1 MSIWLN
7 NKKLIPNTRF
17 FAFEKSDHILFLEE
31 TKKFI
36 AELIK
41 FSQISIMSKNV
52 SDQLV
57 EVLVEAGIKRIYAV
71 TGDSLNHVNAAVC
84 RNGKIKWIHVRHE
97 ETAAYAAGAEAYLN
111 GLACCAG
118 SSGPGHVHLING
130 LYDAHRSSAS
140 VLAIASTIP
149 SKEFG
154 TGYFQETNT
163 IKLFDD
169 CSCYNQVAITPAQL
183 PRMLQAALQHAVH
196 KKGVAV
202 IGLPGDITD
211 LPAIEAETTTILFRN
226 RAVVRPSDEEMLQ
239 LAALLN
245 SHKKVTLFCG
255 LGAAESHKEILQ
267 LAEKL
272 KSPVAYSYK
281 AKMAIQHDNPF
292 EVGLTGL
299 LGIPSAYHSMHECE
313 LLVLL
318 GTDFPYTTFMPVKN
332 KIVQIDIK
340 PENLGRRAKLD
351 LGLCGDVKDT
361 LQLLIP
367 MIALKKDANFLDQQL
382 EFYKEVKKNLQVYVN
397 DPGKPNAIHPEFVA
411 SVINE
416 LAAHDA
422 IFTVDTGM
430 CCVWAAR
437 YINGTGERKML
448 GSYNHGSMANAMPQ
462 AIGAA
467 LACPGKQVI
476 AFCGDGGL
484 SMMMGDLMTIVQYK
498 LPVKIIV
505 FNNRSLGMVKLEMEV
520 AGIPDHETDMLNPDF
535 TKIAEAMGMPGIT
548 IIDPIEVR
556 PLLEMVFLQ
565 EGPILVT
572 IQTDPNALAMP
583 PKLEFDQMKGM
594 ALYMGKMMLSGR
606 MDEAFNI
613 ISSNYKHLGEVL

>member
-1 MSIWLN
+1 MG
-7 NKKLIPNTRF
+7 
-17 FAFEKSDHILFLEE
+17 
-31 TKKFI
+31 
-36 AELIK
+36 
-41 FSQISIMSKNV
+41 KNV

-57 EVLVEAGIKRIYAV
+57 ETLVDAGIQRIYAV
-71 TGDSLNHVNAAVC
+71 TGDSLNHLNEAVH
-84 RNGKIKWIHVRHE
+84 RNGKITWIHVRHE
-97 ETAAYAAGAEAYLN
+97 ETAAFAAGAEALLK

-149 SKEFG
+149 TKEFG

-169 CSCYNQVAITPAQL
+169 CSCYNQMAVTPAQL
-183 PRMLQAALQHAVH
+183 PRMLQTAIQNAVH

-202 IGLPGDITD
+202 LGLPGDITN
-211 LPAIEAETTTILFRN
+211 LPAADAETTTMLFRN
-226 RAVVRPSDEEMLQ
+226 RPVIRPSDAEMLQ
-239 LAALLN
+239 LAELLN

-255 LGAAESHKEILQ
+255 LGAAEAHDEIIQ

-272 KSPVAYSYK
+272 KAPIAYTYK
-281 AKMAIQHDNPF
+281 GKMAIQYDNPY

-299 LGIPSAYHSMHECE
+299 LGIPSAYHAMHECE
-313 LLVLL
+313 LLLLL
-318 GTDFPYTTFMPVKN
+318 GTDFPYTPFMPVQN

-340 PENLGRRAKLD
+340 PENLGRRAKLE

-361 LQLLIP
+361 IQALLPLIE
-367 MIALKKDANFLDQQL
+367 LKKDGDFLALQL
-382 EFYKEVKKNLQVYVN
+382 EFHKEVKKNLQNYVE
-397 DPGKPNAIHPEFVA
+397 DKGKPNAIHPEFVA

-416 LAAHDA
+416 LAAKDA

-437 YINGTGERKML
+437 YIDATGQRKML
-448 GSYNHGSMANAMPQ
+448 GSFNHGSMANAMPQ
-462 AIGAA
+462 SIGAGF
-467 LACPGKQVI
+467 ACPDKQVI
-476 AFCGDGGL
+476 AFCGDGGI
-484 SMMMGDLMTIVQYK
+484 SMMLGDLMTIVQYK

-520 AGIPDHETDMLNPDF
+520 AGIPDLETDMLNPDF
-535 TKIAEAMGMPGIT
+535 TKVAEAMGMPGIT
-548 IIDPIEVR
+548 ITDPDEVKSELEKAFLID
-556 PLLEMVFLQ
+556 
-565 EGPILVT
+565 GPVLITV
-572 IQTDPNALAMP
+572 QTDPNALAMP
-583 PKLEFDQMKGM
+583 PKLEFDQMKGY

-606 MDEAFNI
+606 MDEVFNM

>member
-1 MSIWLN
+1 M
-7 NKKLIPNTRF
+7 NKK
-17 FAFEKSDHILFLEE
+17 
-31 TKKFI
+31 
-36 AELIK
+36 
-41 FSQISIMSKNV
+41 V

-57 EVLVEAGIKRIYAV
+57 ETLVEAGIQRIYAV
-71 TGDSLNHVNAAVC
+71 TGDSLNHINAAIH

-97 ETAAYAAGAEAYLN
+97 ETAAYAAGAEAQLN

-118 SSGPGHVHLING
+118 SSGPGHIHLING

-149 SKEFG
+149 TKEFG
-154 TGYFQETNT
+154 TSFFQETNT
-163 IKLFDD
+163 FKLFDD
-169 CSCYNQVAITPAQL
+169 CSCYNQVASTPAQL
-183 PRMLQAALQHAVH
+183 PRMLQAALQHAVY

-202 IGLPGDITD
+202 LGVPGDITN
-211 LPAIEAETTTILFRN
+211 LPSVAAETNTMLFRN
-226 RAVVRPSDEEMLQ
+226 QPVTMPSENELLQ
-239 LAALLN
+239 LAELLN

-255 LGAAESHKEILQ
+255 LGAAEAHKEIIE
-267 LAEKL
+267 LAGKL

-281 AKMAIQHDNPF
+281 GKMAIQYDNPY

-318 GTDFPYTTFMPVKN
+318 GTDFPYTPFMPVKN

-361 LQLLIP
+361 LQALMPLIK
-367 MIALKKDANFLDQQL
+367 MKEDDTFLALQL
-382 EFYKEVKKNLQVYVN
+382 AFYQEVKKKLLIYVK
-397 DPGKPNAIHPEFVA
+397 DTGKIDAIHPEFVA

-416 LAAHDA
+416 LAAKDA

-437 YINGTGERKML
+437 YIEGTGERKML
-448 GSYNHGSMANAMPQ
+448 GSFNHGSMANAMPQ

-484 SMMMGDLMTIVQYK
+484 SMLMGDLMTIVQYK
-498 LPVKIIV
+498 LPIKIIV
-505 FNNRSLGMVKLEMEV
+505 FNNRTLGMVKLEMEV
-520 AGIPDHETDMLNPDF
+520 AGIPDRETDMLNPDF
-535 TKIAEAMGMPGIT
+535 TKLAEAMGMPGIT
-548 IIDPIEVR
+548 ISDPGEVKSE
-556 PLLEMVFLQ
+556 LEKAFLQ
-565 EGPILVT
+565 EGPILIT

-583 PKLEFDQMKGM
+583 PKLEFDQMTGF
-594 ALYMGKMMLSGR
+594 AIYMSKMMLSGR
-606 MDEAFNI
+606 MDEAFKI
-613 ISSNYKHLGEVL
+613 ISSNYKHLGEVI

>member
-1 MSIWLN
+1 M
-7 NKKLIPNTRF
+7 K
-17 FAFEKSDHILFLEE
+17 
-31 TKKFI
+31 
-36 AELIK
+36 
-41 FSQISIMSKNV
+41 KNV

-57 EVLVEAGIKRIYAV
+57 EILVNAGIQRIYAV
-71 TGDSLNHVNAAVC
+71 TGDSLNHVNAAVH

-97 ETAAYAAGAEAYLN
+97 ETAAFAAGAEAQLN

-118 SSGPGHVHLING
+118 SCGPGHVHLING

-149 SKEFG
+149 TKEFG
-154 TGYFQETNT
+154 TDFFQETNT
-163 IKLFDD
+163 IRLFDD
-169 CSCYNQVAITPAQL
+169 CSCYNQVAATPSQM

-196 KKGVAV
+196 NKGVAV
-202 IGLPGDITD
+202 LGLPGDITN
-211 LPAIEAETTTILFRN
+211 LPAAAVETTTTLFRN
-226 RAVVRPSDEEMLQ
+226 KPVVRPSEDELLK

-245 SHKKVTLFCG
+245 SRKKITIYCG
-255 LGAAESHKEILQ
+255 LGAAEAHTEIIQ

-272 KSPVAYSYK
+272 KAPVAYSYK
-281 AKMAIQHDNPF
+281 AKMAIQYDNPY

-313 LLVLL
+313 LLILL
-318 GTDFPYTTFMPVKN
+318 GTDFPYTPFMPVHN

-361 LQLLIP
+361 LQALMP
-367 MIALKKDANFLDQQL
+367 MVEMKGDTTFIDQQL
-382 EFYKEVKKNLQVYVN
+382 AFYKEIKKKLLIYVK
-397 DPGKPNAIHPEFVA
+397 DSGKPDAIHPEFVA
-411 SVINE
+411 SVIND
-416 LAAHDA
+416 LAARDA

-437 YINGTGERKML
+437 YIEGIGKRKML
-448 GSYNHGSMANAMPQ
+448 GSFNHGSMANAMPQ
-462 AIGAA
+462 AIGAS

-484 SMMMGDLMTIVQYK
+484 SMMMGDLMTIIQYK

-505 FNNRSLGMVKLEMEV
+505 FNNRTLGMVKLEMEV
-520 AGIPDHETDMLNPDF
+520 AGIPDLETEMMNPDF

-548 IIDPIEVR
+548 INGPGDVKSE
-556 PLLEMVFLQ
+556 LEKAFLQ
-565 EGPILVT
+565 EGPVLVN

-594 ALYMGKMMLSGR
+594 ALYIGKMMLGGR
-606 MDEAFNI
+606 MDEVFKI
-613 ISSNYKHLGEVL
+613 ISSNYKHLGEIL

>member
-1 MSIWLN
+1 MQR
-7 NKKLIPNTRF
+7 K
-17 FAFEKSDHILFLEE
+17 
-31 TKKFI
+31 
-36 AELIK
+36 IK
-41 FSQISIMSKNV
+41 TMKKNV

-57 EVLVEAGIKRIYAV
+57 ETLVEAGIQRIYAI
-71 TGDSLNHVNAAVC
+71 TGDSLNHVNAAVH

-97 ETAAYAAGAEAYLN
+97 ETAAFAAGAEAQLN

-130 LYDAHRSSAS
+130 LYDANHSSAS

-149 SKEFG
+149 TKEFG

-169 CSCYNQVAITPAQL
+169 LSCYNQIAMTPEQL
-183 PRMLQAALQHAVH
+183 PRILQSAIQHAIH
-196 KKGVAV
+196 EKGVAV
-202 IGLPGDITD
+202 LGLPGDITNK
-211 LPAIEAETTTILFRN
+211 PAVEAETTTMIFRN
-226 RAVVRPSDEEMLQ
+226 HPVIRPSEDELIQ
-239 LAALLN
+239 LAELLN
-245 SHKKVTLFCG
+245 TNKKVTIFCG
-255 LGAAESHKEILQ
+255 LGAAHAHDEVIQ
-267 LAEKL
+267 LAGML
-272 KSPVAYSYK
+272 KAPVAYSYK
-281 AKMAIQHDNPF
+281 AKMAIQYENPY

-318 GTDFPYTTFMPVKN
+318 GTDFPYTPFMPVKN
-332 KIVQIDIK
+332 KIVQIDLK

-351 LGLCGDVKDT
+351 LGLSGDVKDT
-361 LQLLIP
+361 LQALLP
-367 MIALKKDANFLDQQL
+367 MLKMKKDSKFLMQQL
-382 EFYKEVKKNLQVYVN
+382 EFYKHVKKKLQSYVM

-416 LAAHDA
+416 LAARDA

-437 YINGTGERKML
+437 YIDGTGERKML
-448 GSYNHGSMANAMPQ
+448 GSFNHGSMANAMPQ

-467 LACPGKQVI
+467 FARPGKQVI

-484 SMMMGDLMTIVQYK
+484 SMMIGDLMTIVQYD

-520 AGIPDHETDMLNPDF
+520 AGIPDRETDMLNPDF
-535 TKIAEAMGMPGIT
+535 AKIAEAMGMPGI
-548 IIDPIEVR
+548 IINDPGEVK
-556 PLLEMVFLQ
+556 PKLEEAFLH

-583 PKLEFDQMKGM
+583 PKLEFDQIKGFS
-594 ALYMGKMMLSGR
+594 LYMEKMMLGGR
-606 MDEAFNI
+606 MDEVFKI
-613 ISSNYKHLGEVL
+613 ISSNYKHLGEVI

>member
-1 MSIWLN
+1 MFHKQQAYFYITKFQSRLSRQKQQLFYRKTWL
-7 NKKLIPNTRF
+7 
-17 FAFEKSDHILFLEE
+17 
-31 TKKFI
+31 
-36 AELIK
+36 
-41 FSQISIMSKNV
+41 MSKNV

-57 EVLVEAGIKRIYAV
+57 EILVDAGIRRIYAV
-71 TGDSLNHVNAAVC
+71 TGDSLNHVNEAIH

-97 ETAAYAAGAEAYLN
+97 ETAAFAASAEAQLN

-118 SSGPGHVHLING
+118 SSGPGHVHLVNG
-130 LYDAHRSSAS
+130 LYDAHRSSAP

-149 SKEFG
+149 TREYG

-163 IKLFDD
+163 IRLFDD
-169 CSCYNQVAITPAQL
+169 CSCYNQVATSPIQV
-183 PRMLQAALQHAVH
+183 PRMLQAALQNAVH
-196 KKGVAV
+196 RKGVAV
-202 IGLPGDITD
+202 IGLPDDVTS
-211 LPAIEAETTTILFRN
+211 LPAEPAETTTTLFRT
-226 RAVVRPSDEEMLQ
+226 RSVIRPPEEELLK

-245 SHKKVTLFCG
+245 SHKKITLYCG
-255 LGAAESHKEILQ
+255 LGAAGSHSEIIQ

-281 AKMAIQHDNPF
+281 AKLAIQYENPY

-318 GTDFPYTTFMPVKN
+318 GTDFPYIPFMPVDN
-332 KIVQIDIK
+332 KIVQIDIR
-340 PENLGRRAKLD
+340 PETLGRRAKLEM
-351 LGLCGDVKDT
+351 GLHGDVCDT
-361 LQLLIP
+361 LQALLP
-367 MIALKKDANFLDQQL
+367 MVEAKEDASFLDLQL
-382 EFYKEVKKNLQVYVN
+382 KFYKEVRENLQIYVN
-397 DPGKPNAIHPEFVA
+397 DRGKPDAIHPEYVV

-416 LAAHDA
+416 LAARDA

-437 YINGTGERKML
+437 YIEGTGERKML
-448 GSYNHGSMANAMPQ
+448 GSFNHGSMANAMPQ

-484 SMMMGDLMTIVQYK
+484 SMMMGDLMTIIQYK

-520 AGIPDHETDMLNPDF
+520 AGIPDQETDMLNPDF
-535 TKIAEAMGMPGIT
+535 AKLAEAMGMPGVSIN
-548 IIDPIEVR
+548 DPDEVK
-556 PLLEMVFLQ
+556 LELAKAFMYD
-565 EGPILVT
+565 GPILVS
-572 IQTDPNALAMP
+572 ILTDPNALAMP
-583 PKLEFDQMKGM
+583 PKLEFEQLKG
-594 ALYMGKMMLSGR
+594 LTSSIGKMMLGGR
-606 MDEAFNI
+606 MDEVFAI
-613 ISSNYKHLGEVL
+613 ISSNYKHLGELL

>member
-1 MSIWLN
+1 
-7 NKKLIPNTRF
+7 
-17 FAFEKSDHILFLEE
+17 
-31 TKKFI
+31 
-36 AELIK
+36 
-41 FSQISIMSKNV
+41 MSKNI

-57 EVLVEAGIKRIYAV
+57 EALVDAGIQRIYAV
-71 TGDSLNHVNAAVC
+71 TGDSLNHVNAAVH

-97 ETAAYAAGAEAYLN
+97 ETGAFAASAEAQLT

-140 VLAIASTIP
+140 VLAIASTLP
-149 SKEFG
+149 TKEFG
-154 TGYFQETNT
+154 TSYFQETNT
-163 IKLFDD
+163 IRLFDD
-169 CSCYNQVAITPAQL
+169 CSCYNQVAATPAQL

-202 IGLPGDITD
+202 LGLPGDITD
-211 LPAIEAETTTILFRN
+211 LPAAEVETTTVLFRN
-226 RAVVRPSDEEMLQ
+226 RPVVRPSENELLQ

-245 SHKKVTLFCG
+245 SHKKVTIYCG
-255 LGAAESHKEILQ
+255 LGAAEAHTEIIQ
-267 LAEKL
+267 LAERL
-272 KSPVAYSYK
+272 KAPVAYSYK
-281 AKMAIQHDNPF
+281 AKMAIQYNNPY

-318 GTDFPYTTFMPVKN
+318 GTDFPYTPFMPLKN

-351 LGLCGDVKDT
+351 LGLCGDVRDT
-361 LQLLIP
+361 LN
-367 MIALKKDANFLDQQL
+367 ALMSMVEMKTDTTFLDLQL
-382 EFYKEVKKNLQVYVN
+382 EFYKEVKKKLLIYVK
-397 DPGKPNAIHPEFVA
+397 DTGKSNAIHPEFVT
-411 SVINE
+411 SMINE
-416 LAAHDA
+416 LAARDA

-437 YINGTGERKML
+437 YIEGTGERKML
-448 GSYNHGSMANAMPQ
+448 GSFNHGSMANAMPQ

-467 LACPGKQVI
+467 FACPGKQVI

-484 SMMMGDLMTIVQYK
+484 SMLLGDLMTIVQYK

-505 FNNRSLGMVKLEMEV
+505 FNNRTLGMVKLEMEV
-520 AGIPDHETDMLNPDF
+520 AGIPDRETEMMNPDF
-535 TKIAEAMGMPGIT
+535 KKIAEAMGMQAIT
-548 IIDPIEVR
+548 ISEPDEVKSG
-556 PLLEMVFLQ
+556 LEKAFLQ
-565 EGPILVT
+565 EGPVLIT

-583 PKLEFDQMKGM
+583 PKLKFDQMKGM
-594 ALYMGKMMLSGR
+594 ALYMEKMMLGGR
-606 MDEAFNI
+606 MDEVFNI
-613 ISSNYKHLGEVL
+613 ISSNYKHLSEVI